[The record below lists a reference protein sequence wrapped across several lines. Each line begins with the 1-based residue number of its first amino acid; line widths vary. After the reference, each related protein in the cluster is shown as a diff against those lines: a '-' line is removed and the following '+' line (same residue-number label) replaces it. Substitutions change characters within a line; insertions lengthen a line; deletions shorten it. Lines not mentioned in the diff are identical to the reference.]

1 MRKIRIGNT
10 VDIRWKIFAGEGEDK
25 APYDLTGKH
34 LTIYMLNAFGE
45 TQVEGFATEG
55 NMILFSFEG
64 KDQRYAGTYQL
75 TLIENEGKADMRTID
90 DYAFELVRCSCAED
104 DADEGFDNTISISSQ
119 LNALKIYP
127 VVPEIGDNGN
137 WIVDGKDTGKPSI
150 SYGGV
155 AIDSELSSVSTN
167 AVQNKAVT
175 QAIDRLNVYITGFSV
190 NEIIEHLANRTEFA
204 MRQGEGNDICNAIIA
219 GKTILVPY
227 DHDSATSGFAI
238 FVGSI
243 VDEDV
248 IIRLITNGDICTA
261 YIGVDDFRN
270 DVLLAYDSYVSNALD
285 YNANGNP
292 TPNTI
297 PVRDEYGA
305 LYMTAIVD
313 DNSMVWTTPTSSD
326 DSHGNADHIIQEQLV
341 SGYNIKTINGQS
353 ILGEGDLTLES
364 GGGWPFNF
372 IDQNWNDTVYLE
384 PTVVHYAMVG
394 EGTGDWYFDLARNM
408 DASDVGKQWR
418 LIVGTEKESGA
429 SVSLYTTDVVWENG
443 EPDFNGGYYDITF
456 ICVDTYVIL
465 AKYTRYN
472 R

>member
-10 VDIRWKIFAGEGEDK
+10 VDIRWKIFAGEGEEK
-25 APYDLTGKH
+25 APYDLTGKD

-45 TQVEGFATEG
+45 TQVEEFATEG

-104 DADEGFDNTISISSQ
+104 DANEGFDNTISISSQ

-137 WIVDGKDTGKPSI
+137 WIVDGKDTGKPSL
-150 SYGGV
+150 SYDGV

-204 MRQGEGNDICNAIIA
+204 MQQGEGNDICNAIIA

-227 DHDSATSGFAI
+227 DHDSATSGFAV

-248 IIRLITNGDICTA
+248 IIRLITTGDICTS

-270 DVLLAYDSYVSNALD
+270 DVLLAYDSYVSNALYYKAD
-285 YNANGNP
+285 SNP

-305 LYMTAIVD
+305 LYMTAIID

-341 SGYNIKTINGQS
+341 SGNNIKTINGHD
-353 ILGEGDLTLES
+353 IIGEGDLDLTGFSTIENNVGTINLLS
-364 GGGWPFNF
+364 GTTSYAKVTVNNGEWHFDFERDG
-372 IDQNWNDTVYLE
+372 DSND
-384 PTVVHYAMVG
+384 A
-394 EGTGDWYFDLARNM
+394 
-408 DASDVGKQWR
+408 GKWWR
-418 LIVGTEKESGA
+418 LIINAERGA
-429 SVSLYTTDVVWENG
+429 GPGIHLQMDDTLWENG
-443 EPDFNGGYYDITF
+443 RPNFNEGGYCDITF
-456 ICVDTYVIL
+456 ICVEPDVIL
-465 AKYTRYN
+465 AKYTTYTK
-472 R
+472 